1 MITSLSVSS
10 ISELYNR
17 QTQQDTPE
25 RTTTPPI
32 SPPNQ
37 LPHPL
42 KYNHMTIKY
51 AILIKQFITQMV
63 FVKFHM
69 LVIKQTTETLEFMT
83 CRIDNPTN
91 REKDRPT
98 DFDNI
103 YHKILLDHITDD
115 LPKIWD
121 EIFAEHNIDIVFR
134 YFVDIVD
141 HLFEYST
148 NTTTTDPKY
157 TYSQQTI
164 YRHFYSNRN
173 CWKNNGRWITI
184 KGYSSETY
192 SDFVQFTYETP
203 NVVSSGIPQFTHET
217 PNVVSSGIP
226 QFTYE
231 TPNVVSSGIAQRNT
245 IGSSTQNRP
254 SYETYRRIEQEKH
267 LRNRILEDVMDG
279 YIFTLPSDGNPSP
292 TIDPTQFYVYLEH
305 YARRLKQHDGTHIF
319 DKDGN
324 LEITDCL
331 LQKYAVSPTTT
342 TYCEIYTIWLLNLW
356 VTQT

>member
-1 MITSLSVSS
+1 MIILLLLNHIKNHQIPDSRKRMRTSVSISS

-17 QTQQDTPE
+17 QTQQDIPE

-32 SPPNQ
+32 SPQNQ
-37 LPHPL
+37 PSHSL

-51 AILIKQFITQMV
+51 AILIQQFITQMV

-103 YHKILLDHITDD
+103 YHKILLDHIADD

-121 EIFAEHNIDIVFR
+121 EIFAEHNIDLVFR

-157 TYSQQTI
+157 TYSPQTI
-164 YRHFYSNRN
+164 YKHFYSNSKY
-173 CWKNNGRWITI
+173 WKNNERWITI
-184 KGYSSETY
+184 KGYLTETY
-192 SDFVQFTYETP
+192 SEFV
-203 NVVSSGIPQFTHET
+203 
-217 PNVVSSGIP
+217 
-226 QFTYE
+226 
-231 TPNVVSSGIAQRNT
+231 QRNT
-245 IGSSTQNRP
+245 ISSSTQNRA

-279 YIFTLPSDGNPSP
+279 YISTLPSGRNPSP
-292 TIDPTQFYVYLEH
+292 TIDPLSYDGKPSPDHLDGVLKRHSDPPAVRLNPRTPTLLRRSGVLQFTYETPNV
-305 YARRLKQHDGTHIF
+305 
-319 DKDGN
+319 
-324 LEITDCL
+324 
-331 LQKYAVSPTTT
+331 VSPGIEQ
-342 TYCEIYTIWLLNLW
+342 YS
-356 VTQT
+356 